1 MTASAWWR
9 DFQLEGGVLHV
20 RKTGARVPV
29 EPGVIGEFLAWLRFY
44 LEVELERR
52 AHRGDGP
59 RIWFAPDRPRPW
71 YLIWPVVQLA
81 GLRIAASPEAADLA
95 MSFEDATVGEA
106 PATALPA
113 INQRCTDTSK
123 TAVAHAFER
132 ASGRA
137 IAVDPRTHEGPLVEK
152 GEANG
157 VHDGRIVDGPC
168 APVPGKAY
176 QRLIDNL
183 APDGLVEDLRCP
195 TVGGEIAAVFV
206 KRRPAETRFANSNAA
221 VRRLD
226 PSAVFSDNERALIA
240 RFCEELG
247 LDWGG
252 LDVLRDRRDGQIWI
266 VDANKTDMGPP
277 TALPLADKLSTTR
290 AIAARFRQYCDVIIT
305 DAPET
310 THERHP
316 LYSRL

>member
-1 MTASAWWR
+1 MAARAWWR
-9 DFQLEGGVLHV
+9 DFQLEGGVVHV

-29 EPGVIGEFLAWLRFY
+29 EPGVIGECLAWLRFY

-52 AHRGDGP
+52 AHPGDGP
-59 RIWFAPDRPRPW
+59 RLWFAPDRPRPW
-71 YLIWPVVQLA
+71 YLIWPVVQLS
-81 GLRIAASPEAADLA
+81 GLRIAASPETADLA
-95 MSFEDATVGEA
+95 MFFEDATAGDA
-106 PATALPA
+106 PASPLPA
-113 INQRCTDTSK
+113 INHRCIDTSK

-132 ASGRA
+132 AGGRA
-137 IAVDPRTHEGPLVEK
+137 IAVDPRRHAGPMVEK

-168 APVPGKAY
+168 EPVAGKAY
-176 QRLIDNL
+176 QRLVDNL

-195 TVGGEIAAVFV
+195 TVGGQIAAVFL
-206 KRRPAETRFANSNAA
+206 KRRPAATRFANSNAA

-226 PSAVFSDNERALIA
+226 PDAVFSGQERALIA

-277 TALPLADKLSTTR
+277 TALPLCEKLSATR
-290 AIAARFRQYCDVIIT
+290 AIAARFRHYCDALIT
-305 DAPET
+305 DAPGDDA
-310 THERHP
+310 
-316 LYSRL
+316 